1 MVVDYLL
8 DEGIE
13 VQLYEVEEGFDYKYE
28 IFVNSN
34 PFYGSTYPD
43 TDFYEMMEAMK
54 KDIYEE
60 NFKKNKYSRK
70 FVKAFAK
77 NMILA

>member
-1 MVVDYLL
+1 MDYLL
-8 DEGIE
+8 DEKIE
-13 VQLYEVEEGFDYKYE
+13 VQLYEVEEEGFDYEYE

-34 PFYGSTYPD
+34 PLYGTTYPD
-43 TDFYEMMEAMK
+43 TESYAMLEAMK

-60 NFKKNKYSRK
+60 SFKNNKYSRK

-77 NMILA
+77 DMILA

>member
-1 MVVDYLL
+1 MVDYLL
-8 DEGIE
+8 DEKIE

-28 IFVNSN
+28 IFVNSA

-43 TDFYEMMEAMK
+43 TDSYEMMETMK
-54 KDIYEE
+54 NDIYEE